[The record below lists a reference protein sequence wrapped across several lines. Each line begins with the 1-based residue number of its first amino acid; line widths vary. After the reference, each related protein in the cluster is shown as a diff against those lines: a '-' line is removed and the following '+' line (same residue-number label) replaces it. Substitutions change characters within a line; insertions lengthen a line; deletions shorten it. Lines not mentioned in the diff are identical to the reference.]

1 VHDLREAITTFLET
15 RAITY
20 FPTQIDHSNFLT
32 WFADCALEL
41 TESERLTLTHIFGDL
56 DNLNW
61 QFSQMRANWVFL
73 SGNQVEDEEKKRR
86 IIQLMEGAY
95 VSGCETDAMIEL
107 VLLNRAKS
115 DIRTQEATECI
126 AKATTQAEAELHKL
140 AEAARQRQ
148 REPDAAGK
156 DGGNH

>member
-1 VHDLREAITTFLET
+1 
-15 RAITY
+15 
-20 FPTQIDHSNFLT
+20 
-32 WFADCALEL
+32 
-41 TESERLTLTHIFGDL
+41 
-56 DNLNW
+56 
-61 QFSQMRANWVFL
+61 MRANWVFL

-115 DIRTQEATECI
+115 DIRAQEITECI
-126 AKATTQAEAELHKL
+126 AKATTQAEAELRKL

-148 REPDAAGK
+148 KEAHAAGK
-156 DGGNH
+156 D